1 MKPFKC
7 TETPDVDFQMTGKI
21 ETEDRAELCAFLAEV
36 PAATPVVWYSHKDE
50 QGHPGVW
57 LRRGNYRLKHG
68 SFVDPSDLS
77 CYAAQYYEPFGSG
90 RHECLQIGRSPQ
102 AAQKPE
108 DALAV
113 ATAQELMDAI
123 DQLAP
128 LPKIEM
134 SAEET
139 AEEEAA
145 AAAEGTVEE
154 EVAGAETPATAA
166 EVAEAGV
173 EMAEAEAEVAEVAA
187 AMAPTEPAEPAE
199 HAEPAEPAEPKL
211 KLLQP
216 DYAFEM
222 HGALTR
228 GWHAQRYIATN
239 EDGEISHHLI
249 VLR

>member
-1 MKPFKC
+1 M
-7 TETPDVDFQMTGKI
+7 
-21 ETEDRAELCAFLAEV
+21 
-36 PAATPVVWYSHKDE
+36 
-50 QGHPGVW
+50 
-57 LRRGNYRLKHG
+57 
-68 SFVDPSDLS
+68 
-77 CYAAQYYEPFGSG
+77 
-90 RHECLQIGRSPQ
+90 QIGRSPQ

-134 SAEET
+134 SAEDT
-139 AEEEAA
+139 AEEEEA

-199 HAEPAEPAEPKL
+199 HAEPAEPEL

-239 EDGEISHHLI
+239 EDGEITHHLI

>member
-1 MKPFKC
+1 MKPFKY

-21 ETEDRAELCAFLAEV
+21 ETENRAELLAFLAEV

-77 CYAAQYYEPFGSG
+77 CYAAQYYEPFESG

-102 AAQKPE
+102 LVQKPE

-134 SAEET
+134 SAEDAAEGGAAVAFEET
-139 AEEEAA
+139 VEEEAA
-145 AAAEGTVEE
+145 G
-154 EVAGAETPATAA
+154 
-166 EVAEAGV
+166 
-173 EMAEAEAEVAEVAA
+173 
-187 AMAPTEPAEPAE
+187 TEPE
-199 HAEPAEPAEPKL
+199 L

-228 GWHAQRYIATN
+228 GWHAQHYIATN
-239 EDGEISHHLI
+239 EDGEITHHLI

>member
-1 MKPFKC
+1 MKPFKY
-7 TETPDVDFQMTGKI
+7 TEALDVDFQMAEKI
-21 ETEDRAELCAFLAEV
+21 ETEDRAELLAFLAKV
-36 PAATPVVWYSHKDE
+36 PAETPVAWYSHKDE

-77 CYAAQYYEPFGSG
+77 CYAAQYYEPFSSG

-108 DALAV
+108 DALAT

-134 SAEET
+134 SAEDV
-139 AEEEAA
+139 AEEK
-145 AAAEGTVEE
+145 AAEEE
-154 EVAGAETPATAA
+154 EVAP
-166 EVAEAGV
+166 V
-173 EMAEAEAEVAEVAA
+173 EPE
-187 AMAPTEPAEPAE
+187 
-199 HAEPAEPAEPKL
+199 L

-228 GWHAQRYIATN
+228 GWHAQRYTATN
-239 EDGEISHHLI
+239 EDGEITHHLI

>member
-1 MKPFKC
+1 MKPFKYA
-7 TETPDVDFQMTGKI
+7 EAPDVDFQMAGKI
-21 ETEDRAELCAFLAEV
+21 ETEDRAELLAFLAEV
-36 PAATPVVWYSHKDE
+36 PADTPVAWYSHKDE

-77 CYAAQYYEPFGSG
+77 CYAAQYYEPFSSG

-102 AAQKPE
+102 AVQKPE
-108 DALAV
+108 DALAT
-113 ATAQELMDAI
+113 ATVRELMGAI

-128 LPKIEM
+128 LLRIETP
-134 SAEET
+134 AANVVEEEATGAGDGT
-139 AEEEAA
+139 AEEVADGAAEEKALAAETLVAAETPAA
-145 AAAEGTVEE
+145 AAA
-154 EVAGAETPATAA
+154 ASL
-166 EVAEAGV
+166 
-173 EMAEAEAEVAEVAA
+173 EAEAQAAETEGAA
-187 AMAPTEPAEPAE
+187 VEIPE
-199 HAEPAEPAEPKL
+199 L

-228 GWHAQRYIATN
+228 GWHAQRYVATN
-239 EDGEISHHLI
+239 EDGEITRHLV